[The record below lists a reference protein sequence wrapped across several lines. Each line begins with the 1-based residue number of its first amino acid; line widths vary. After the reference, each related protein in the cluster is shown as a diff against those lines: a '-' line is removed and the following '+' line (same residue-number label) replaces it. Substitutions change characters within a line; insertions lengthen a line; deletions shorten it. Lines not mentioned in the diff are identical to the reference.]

1 LTRLW
6 EGFKIDYQYPELK
19 LESHEIIAP
28 VKLFYETFGQLN
40 EAKDN
45 AILIFHALS
54 GDAHVSGEGGWW
66 SKLVGPGKAFD
77 TDRYFVI
84 CANTLGGCSGSTG
97 PKGLNFPIITIKD
110 MVAAQVPLLDHLG
123 IKELVA
129 VGGGSMGGMMALQ
142 LSVDFQGLAKNIIA
156 IATSAKSSAQNIAFN
171 EVGRRAIINDP
182 EEGLAIARMIG
193 HITYLS
199 EVSLTNKFGRKI
211 QQGAAASQK
220 FGDPLFEVESYLK
233 YKGVGFTKRFDAN
246 SYLYIT
252 KAIDLFDITNDLS
265 RGEGRFLVVHFTSDW
280 LFPEYQALDI
290 VDRLKNSG
298 KNVSYRVIESNAG
311 HDAFLLEEEK
321 LGGAIKSFLAGAK
334 K

>member
-1 LTRLW
+1 
-6 EGFKIDYQYPELK
+6 
-19 LESHEIIAP
+19 
-28 VKLFYETFGQLN
+28 
-40 EAKDN
+40 
-45 AILIFHALS
+45 LIFHALS
-54 GDAHVSGEGGWW
+54 GDSHVSGEGGWW
-66 SKLVGPGKAFD
+66 SKLVGQGKAFD
-77 TDRYFVI
+77 TDRYCVI

-97 PKGLNFPIITIKD
+97 PKDLNFPIITIKD

-123 IKELVA
+123 IKQLVA
-129 VGGGSMGGMMALQ
+129 VAGGSMGGMMALQ
-142 LSVDFQGLAKNIIA
+142 FSVDYPGRSQNIIA
-156 IATSAKSSAQNIAFN
+156 IAFN

-211 QQGAAASQK
+211 KEGALASQK

-290 VDRLKNSG
+290 VDRLKNSA
-298 KNVSYRVIESNAG
+298 KNVSYRVIESSAG

-334 K
+334 S